1 MKSSRSV
8 SRLSVPKLPAA
19 HRIFLVDDHPVTRQG
34 LFLMI
39 EQEADLVVCGEADSA
54 PLAIELIPEIMPDL
68 AIIDVALN
76 TASGIDLVR
85 ELKTLV
91 PALPT
96 LALSMHEE
104 SLNAERALRAGAR
117 GFVMKREPVDVILGA
132 IRRVL
137 AGDIHLS
144 ERMRTRFSV
153 ATRTAEPMHFFASS
167 ANS

>member
-1 MKSSRSV
+1 MKSSRSA
-8 SRLSVPKLPAA
+8 SRLSTPKQPAA
-19 HRIFLVDDHPVTRQG
+19 RRIFLVDDHPVTRQG

-39 EQEADLVVCGEADSA
+39 EQESDLVVCGEADSA
-54 PLAIELIPEIMPDL
+54 PLAIEMIPEVAPDL

-85 ELKTLV
+85 DLKARMPT
-91 PALPT
+91 LPT

-117 GFVMKREPVDVILGA
+117 GFVMKREPVEVILGA

-137 AGDIHLS
+137 AGELHLS
-144 ERMRTRFSV
+144 ERMKTRFASPV
-153 ATRTAEPMHFFASS
+153 RTAEPVPMFVSS
-167 ANS
+167 AGD